1 MKSRR
6 DFLRLAGTGVIAGNT
21 LPFISMANGST
32 DNPPVAETFKLSI
45 AGYSFLAY
53 KDDVDKTIDVCK
65 AVNVNYVSLK
75 DFSLPYNSTQDQAD
89 EIIGK
94 FKAASITVYGV
105 GVIYMKS
112 NQDVDNAFTYAKRAG
127 VNMII
132 ASPAYDLLPYVEKK
146 AKESQIKIAIHNH
159 GPEDKLFPDVNSIYT
174 KIKNMDSV
182 LGICMDI
189 GHTFRSGQDP
199 AAILLKYHHRI
210 YDMHLK
216 DVDEPIKDGK
226 TVINGMGKIDFV
238 SFVKALHK
246 TKYAGHCSLEFET
259 RLDPAMGIAQSI
271 GNFRGVLACVRH

>member
-6 DFLRLAGTGVIAGNT
+6 NFLKLAGAGAFTGSM
-21 LPFISMANGST
+21 LPFISMANSVL
-32 DNPPVAETFKLSI
+32 DNPPVTETFSLAI

-53 KDDVDKTIDVCK
+53 NDDVDKEIDVCK
-65 AVNVNYVSLK
+65 AVGIHYVSLK
-75 DFSLPYNSTQDQAD
+75 DFSLPFNSSQEKTD

-94 FKAASITVYGV
+94 FKAASITVYGL

-112 NQDVDNAFTYAKRAG
+112 EQDIDHAFSYAKKAG
-127 VNMII
+127 VNMIV
-132 ASPAYDLLPYVEKK
+132 ASPAYDLLPYLEKR
-146 AKESQIKIAIHNH
+146 AKESQIRIAIHNH
-159 GPEDKLFPDVNSIYT
+159 GPEDKLFPDVNSIYS

-182 LGICMDI
+182 LGICMDV

-199 AAILLKYHHRI
+199 AAVLVKYHNRI

-216 DVDEPIKDGK
+216 DVDQPINSGK

-238 SFVKALHK
+238 SLVKALRK

-259 RLDPAMGIAQSI
+259 RSDPAMGIAQSI
-271 GNFRGVLACVRH
+271 GNFRGVLACVR

>member
-6 DFLRLAGTGVIAGNT
+6 NFLRLAGTGVIAGNM
-21 LPFISMANGST
+21 LPFISIVNGAKN
-32 DNPPVAETFKLSI
+32 NPPVAETFKLSI

-65 AVNVNYVSLK
+65 EVEVNYVSLK

-94 FKAASITVYGV
+94 FKAASIAVYGV

-112 NQDVDNAFTYAKRAG
+112 NQDVDNAFAYAKRAG
-127 VNMII
+127 VSMII

-159 GPEDKLFPDVNSIYT
+159 GPEDKLFPDVTSIYD
-174 KIKNMDSV
+174 KIKNMDPV

-199 AAILLKYHHRI
+199 AAVLVKYHNRI

-238 SFVKALHK
+238 SLVKALRK
-246 TKYAGHCSLEFET
+246 TKYDGHCSLEFET
-259 RLDPAMGIAQSI
+259 RKDPAMGIAQSI
-271 GNFRGVLACVRH
+271 GNFRGVLACVR